1 MCDSINQ
8 MGGGDVKRKKFIMY
22 GLQMTLSGKSSFF
35 FGGDQLEWVRENFV
49 CRGAILAFWF
59 YVMGR
64 VGSK

>member
-1 MCDSINQ
+1 
-8 MGGGDVKRKKFIMY
+8 MY